1 MMRYELPEPRGQ
13 QQQAA
18 PGLSPQHLEPL
29 NLAVNQQGRQQAAM
43 EERLLMLE
51 TRLVTAERQSGEA
64 GRAYDV
70 QQQRVAGLIS
80 DTSRAAAELNDLRMR
95 YEGALSGTTQLQ
107 QQVCLGGG
115 GLMAAASAVSYVRE
129 MGSLS
134 LRVRLASVRV
144 RVCA

>member
-1 MMRYELPEPRGQ
+1 MMRYELPEPRSQ

-107 QQVCLGGG
+107 QQVRLGVCGGG
-115 GLMAAASAVSYVRE
+115 GLVAAASAVSCVQVGDGQLE
-129 MGSLS
+129 PKG
-134 LRVRLASVRV
+134 
-144 RVCA
+144 